1 MRRPGSSRSFTS
13 RPARPIT
20 LPPSSTLDVD
30 AQASV
35 VETFIGEGWANRL
48 SGINLAKGARLMLNR
63 RLLGDSGFV
72 SLTDLVEIGEGAS
85 FVAATFA
92 AGGADS
98 RLDGAISM
106 VGEGAYAEAAG
117 ALLAR
122 GRQRH
127 DANLVIRHA
136 VPGGTSRQVWRS
148 VADDKAACSV
158 AARVEV
164 ARDAQKTDGEQSLK
178 GLLLARSATIN
189 AKPELEIFADDV
201 KCAHG
206 ATVGELDRNALFYL
220 ESRGVTPDEARG
232 LLTRAF
238 VADALDRIG
247 ERGVREAFYADAEA
261 GSPGRRA
268 GSMDAVLATR
278 PLDWLA
284 DFPAIPEG
292 WAYLDSAATA
302 QKPKAV
308 IDAIAR
314 AYGETYA
321 TVHRGVYQRSAEM
334 TLAFEASRAPHRRAS
349 SAPPRPRRSS
359 SSAARPRGSTWS
371 RRAGAAPI

>member
-1 MRRPGSSRSFTS
+1 
-13 RPARPIT
+13 
-20 LPPSSTLDVD
+20 
-30 AQASV
+30 
-35 VETFIGEGWANRL
+35 
-48 SGINLAKGARLMLNR
+48 MLNR
-63 RLLGDSGFV
+63 RLLGASGFV

-247 ERGVREAFYADAEA
+247 EEAVRSAFYENAE
-261 GSPGRRA
+261 SWFFRN
-268 GSMDAVLATR
+268 
-278 PLDWLA
+278 
-284 DFPAIPEG
+284 
-292 WAYLDSAATA
+292 
-302 QKPKAV
+302 
-308 IDAIAR
+308 
-314 AYGETYA
+314 GE
-321 TVHRGVYQRSAEM
+321 R
-334 TLAFEASRAPHRRAS
+334 
-349 SAPPRPRRSS
+349 
-359 SSAARPRGSTWS
+359 
-371 RRAGAAPI
+371 